1 MKVRRSIVAAGAAV
15 VLGTTG
21 ALVLP
26 AVASAHD
33 AVHTLKYI
41 AVANKTIAFTST
53 TFGIQDTDI
62 NGTGKIIGFDDVYVT
77 VPGTNTARGN
87 AAIDITG
94 GFLYVTLTT
103 TNGSKTFSGKVT
115 GGPGRSR
122 ERPARSPA
130 RPSATRRGQSRL
142 FTAKAR
148 QPGASARPRSAPEA

>member
-26 AVASAHD
+26 AVANAHD

-53 TFGIQDTDI
+53 TFGIQDTDV

-77 VPGTNTARGN
+77 VTGRTRQGGTRRSTSR
-87 AAIDITG
+87 AASFT
-94 GFLYVTLTT
+94 
-103 TNGSKTFSGKVT
+103 S
-115 GGPGRSR
+115 
-122 ERPARSPA
+122 RSPLPTAA
-130 RPSATRRGQSRL
+130 RRSV
-142 FTAKAR
+142 AR
-148 QPGASARPRSAPEA
+148 